1 MVTTLKRNLRNFQN
15 NHRHLTKLDSFIC
28 TSKEGKY
35 DCLNALTPNMF
46 APLCLDLAPRR
57 PTVFVAAIVASP
69 STGTRGIVG
78 GFVTGSQAGTPNTA
92 PTVGRSGIGSRDGA
106 K

>member
-1 MVTTLKRNLRNFQN
+1 MFVCFFEVAPTNRD
-15 NHRHLTKLDSFIC
+15 HRLIIYFWKIYLI
-28 TSKEGKY
+28 KY
-35 DCLNALTPNMF
+35 DCLHALTPNMF

-78 GFVTGSQAGTPNTA
+78 GSVAGSQAGTPDTS

>member
-1 MVTTLKRNLRNFQN
+1 MKCRMCTFVTQTLDYNLGQIGDYPCN
-15 NHRHLTKLDSFIC
+15 LYLC
-28 TSKEGKY
+28 CG
-35 DCLNALTPNMF
+35 LTPNMF

-78 GFVTGSQAGTPNTA
+78 GSVAGSQAGTPDTS